1 MISSKPKTCPMD
13 QIKWGIIGCGNVT
26 EVKSGPAFNKVPNS
40 SLVAVMRRDGALAK
54 DYAERHGV
62 PKWFDDAE
70 ALIHDPDVNA
80 IYIATPPDAH
90 ESLAFKAM
98 QAGKPV
104 YIEKPM
110 ARTAAECDRINA
122 ESKRTGVPVFVA
134 YYRRALDYFL
144 KVKELIDKK
153 VIGDIRFIDI
163 CLQWQ
168 PYDEEVGPDP
178 KPRWRVKPEISGG
191 GHFHDLASHQFDLLE
206 FIFGPIRYASGI
218 ARNQAGL
225 YEADDIVVANF
236 EFESGIL
243 GKGSWCYTV
252 DQDQREDETQIIGSK
267 GRITFSFFEKFDI
280 HVETSEGI
288 EVFHVPYP
296 QHVQKPL
303 IESIVREL
311 RGEGK
316 SPSSGDTGARANLI
330 MDRITQ
336 KQ

>member
-1 MISSKPKTCPMD
+1 MD

-62 PKWFDDAE
+62 PKWYDNAE
-70 ALIHDPDVNA
+70 ALINDPDVNA

-90 ESLAFKAM
+90 ESLAIKAM

-134 YYRRALDYFL
+134 YYRRTLDYFL

-153 VIGDIRFIDI
+153 AIGDIRYIDI

-168 PYDEEVGPDP
+168 PYDEEVGSNP
-178 KPRWRVKPEISGG
+178 KPRWRVNPEISGG

-206 FIFGPIRYASGI
+206 FIFGPVKHASGI

-225 YEADDIVVANF
+225 YGADDIVVANF
-236 EFESGIL
+236 EFESGVL

-252 DQDQREDETQIIGSK
+252 DKDQREDETQIIGSK
-267 GRITFSFFEKFDI
+267 GRIIFSFFEKFDI

-296 QHVQKPL
+296 QHVQQPL
-303 IESIVREL
+303 IESIVKEL